1 MFSII
6 SLRVEGPTMFLWNEW
21 YQCVQVFQ
29 AACSRRR
36 TFLMLVLVLAAF
48 CIRPDCAGVTSF
60 IRALFLDGGFYSKF
74 LHFFNYS
81 TALDLNAL
89 TQIWHQWVLSRFPV
103 LRVNGYVVYVA
114 DGLKI
119 PKEGKKMPGVKKLH
133 QSSQN
138 NSKPTYIRGHS
149 FQVLSVLVRT
159 EAGHVAAIPLASRIN
174 EGVIWFPGDLR
185 SFLDRAVE
193 LFLSLVY
200 STPALLVADAYYAS
214 QSVIRPLLEKGH
226 QVLTRVRKNAVAYQP
241 PAPRIPGQRGR
252 PKKYGEKVHLR
263 SYYEN
268 RKAFRKA
275 KSPVYG
281 ETDVTIEY
289 RTEVLLWHPIGR
301 LVRFVW
307 VIHPERGRMILMCT
321 DLSIDALKLIEVYGY
336 RFKIEVSF
344 RSAVHTIGSYAY
356 HFWMKEMKPRRRNQ
370 GDQYLHRESASYR
383 QAVKR
388 KVESFHRYVQVGCIA
403 QGLLLYLAMMHR
415 EAVWSQFRSW
425 MRTMKTEHPPSEWV
439 VASALRSSLLDFLL
453 NSPQNHELKKILA
466 ENVTIQQMKEYQM
479 AA

>member
-1 MFSII
+1 
-6 SLRVEGPTMFLWNEW
+6 MFLWSKW

-60 IRALFLDGGFYSKF
+60 VRALFLDAGFYSKF

-89 TQIWHQWVLSRFPV
+89 TQIWHQWVLAQLPV
-103 LRVNGYVVYVA
+103 LRVNGYIVYVA

-133 QSSQN
+133 QCSQN
-138 NSKPTYIRGHS
+138 NSKPTYIQGHS
-149 FQVLSVLVRT
+149 FQVLAALIRT
-159 EAGHVAAIPLASRIN
+159 AKGHVAAVPLASRIH
-174 EGVIWFPGDLR
+174 EGVVWFPGDRR
-185 SFLDRAVE
+185 SLLDKLAE
-193 LFLSLVY
+193 MLLSLVAPI
-200 STPALLVADAYYAS
+200 SGRALLVADAYYAS
-214 QSVIRPLLEKGH
+214 QTMIRPLLEKGH
-226 QVLTRVRKNAVAYQP
+226 QVLTRVRKNAVAYQA
-241 PAPRIPGQRGR
+241 APSAVPGRRGR

-263 SYYEN
+263 SYFEN
-268 RKAFRKA
+268 RKAFREA
-275 KSPVYG
+275 KSPVYD

-289 RTEVLLWHPIGR
+289 RTEVLLWRPIGR

-321 DLSIDALKLIEVYGY
+321 DLSIDALKLIETYGY

-383 QAVKR
+383 RAVKR
-388 KVESFHRYVQVGCIA
+388 KLEAFHRYVQVGCIA
-403 QGLLLYLAMMHR
+403 QGLLQYVSLMYGN
-415 EAVWSQFRSW
+415 EVWSQFRSW

-439 VASALRSSLLDFLL
+439 VASALRSGLLDFLM
-453 NSPQNHELKKILA
+453 NSPQNHEFKKILA
-466 ENVTIQQMKEYQM
+466 ENITIHQMKEYQM